1 MHISCIPSC
10 ASCVPYHLSIM
21 AFVPIEPFSH
31 AYYTA
36 TNQLSTA
43 ASCVQW
49 FCEERA
55 VPVHVLLF
63 ILLSQ
68 LSFET
73 ISLPLSAQIQPAAAS
88 RDPYWQFLVEI
99 VFLFCSPVCELFSTQ
114 DVIANLFCIV
124 IVWRWMINIAVTGLL
139 IDTTATE
146 SINVTTDRHWLG
158 RKAL

>member
-36 TNQLSTA
+36 TNQLSTSSELCSVILWR
-43 ASCVQW
+43 ASGTCS
-49 FCEERA
+49 R
-55 VPVHVLLF
+55 F
-63 ILLSQ
+63 IIHIIITTFFWNHFPS
-68 LSFET
+68 
-73 ISLPLSAQIQPAAAS
+73 SAQIQPAAAS
-88 RDPYWQFLVEI
+88 RDPYWPFLLEI

-146 SINVTTDRHWLG
+146 SINVTNDRHWLG